1 MGLACNIEE
10 WNEPGWDG
18 QSQPGQPLLCL
29 EIARRP
35 LQSVVP
41 MWKRKLRFI
50 DFLSFQENAKLGIR
64 VSVFKTMAKKMR
76 KHVKDKENTVT
87 LRGQAA
93 HVSDFSCGH

>member
-1 MGLACNIEE
+1 M
-10 WNEPGWDG
+10 
-18 QSQPGQPLLCL
+18 SQVGMDSHNPVSSYSVSKLPF
-29 EIARRP
+29 AHF
-35 LQSVVP
+35 QSVVP
-41 MWKRKLRFI
+41 KWKRELRFI

-76 KHVKDKENTVT
+76 KHVRDKENTVT